1 MTDMP
6 LLMWNLRRLIS
17 SFYLTWRDSHRKTD
31 SFLLPLAG
39 KTVIS
44 HNEMSTVAEQLRT
57 AREAQNLTVYQ
68 VAEVTKIRTDHIRA
82 LDEGNYDAFSA
93 PVYIRGF
100 VRTYATMLKLE
111 VPKIM
116 ATLQAELSQTEK
128 HHEHPPLTKQSKGIV
143 DILMFQ
149 LSRVNWRIAL
159 PIGGTVILLL
169 AVLWIFRACS
179 SQKAKDPLADVKPAV
194 YQPQKKSTGN
204 TLPVPTQPRR

>member
-1 MTDMP
+1 
-6 LLMWNLRRLIS
+6 
-17 SFYLTWRDSHRKTD
+17 
-31 SFLLPLAG
+31 
-39 KTVIS
+39 
-44 HNEMSTVAEQLRT
+44 MSTVAEQLRT

-82 LDEGNYDAFSA
+82 LDEGNYDVFSA

-116 ATLQAELSQTEK
+116 DELKNELAKTDK
-128 HHEHPPLTKQSKGIV
+128 HHEHPPLTKQSKNFL

-159 PIGGTVILLL
+159 PVGGTIILLL
-169 AVLWIFRACS
+169 ATFWIYRAWS
-179 SQKAKDPLADVKPAV
+179 INKAKDPLADVKPGI
-194 YQPQKKSTGN
+194 YQPQKKNSGN
-204 TLPVPTQPRR
+204 TLPVPKTPRRQ